1 MTFKQNDLIE
11 FDDGEKVMVLDAI
24 LHRDNEYVF
33 VNVVTGDNLDPTDY
47 YKVMFVDYSNGTL
60 KKVVDEK
67 ILGELVPRFKKD
79 LEDTLNE
86 IE

>member
-67 ILGELVPRFKKD
+67 ILEELVPRFKKD

>member
-33 VNVVTGDNLDPTDY
+33 VNVVTGDKLDPTDY

-67 ILGELVPRFKKD
+67 ILEELVPRFKKD
-79 LEDTLNE
+79 LEDTLDE

>member
-33 VNVVTGDNLDPTDY
+33 VNVVTGDKLDPTDC

-67 ILGELVPRFKKD
+67 ILEELVPRFKKD